1 MPDSLSEKKLRRVLV
16 VSALDGW
23 SIALFAGACTLLSLA
38 FAERVGVFVG
48 TLVTA
53 GGVIELL
60 GNRRLKRGDAGGA
73 TALVGAQLVILG
85 TIWVYAAVNLALFD
99 EARLLGQLTAG
110 GAGVSALL
118 DQAGITT
125 GDIRL
130 LLRPAFFAFYLTVM
144 LVTLFFQGGLALWY
158 RNRRPAVRQALADRE
173 RVPPPPPMPRS

>member
-1 MPDSLSEKKLRRVLV
+1 MPDSLSEKKLGRVLV

-38 FAERVGVFVG
+38 FAEWVGVLVG

-73 TALVGAQLVILG
+73 TALVAAQLIILG
-85 TIWVYAAVNLALFD
+85 TIQVYAAVNLALFD
-99 EARLLGQLTAG
+99 EARIMGQLTAE
-110 GAGVSALL
+110 AGVSALL

-125 GDIRL
+125 GDIRP

-173 RVPPPPPMPRS
+173 RATPPPMPRG